1 MGTTRFINIGN
12 CEKGSAIL
20 IVMGLLAMLTAVA
33 IMSVDRSNTDMELSS
48 NQLQEERAF
57 YLAEAGLERALVDIN
72 KDCKWRAGYYKQ
84 TLEGGN
90 YTIEVID
97 STARPGL
104 LDTVVLEGEGIYYTT
119 LANVEAW
126 IAPIYYKPF
135 VFAAYGDDS
144 VKLYNHGCTDS
155 YNSDSGT
162 YATTQ
167 LNEGGDVGSNGSI
180 STKNISTVN
189 GGAQTSDTG
198 GITIQNP
205 SKITGDTTSTAPVF
219 DNSAVSD
226 DEFAWGQANSIAPG
240 GFSGKFTYVP
250 GTKALSLGTSDT
262 LTLASGVYYLSSIS
276 IANKSV
282 IKLAPGAKVTI
293 YMTGN
298 LTMNQLSSVN
308 KGGVPANLIVYS
320 KGSAFTMGQN
330 TTFVGGFW
338 GANANVTLQQS
349 ASLYGSVAAKSTYI
363 ANFSCVHFDRSL
375 LKYQTKKI
383 KYMPMVA
390 WRQT

>member
-1 MGTTRFINIGN
+1 
-12 CEKGSAIL
+12 
-20 IVMGLLAMLTAVA
+20 MLTALA

-48 NQLQEERAF
+48 NQLHEERAF
-57 YLAEAGLERALVDIN
+57 YLAEAGLERALVDLN
-72 KDCKWRAGYYKQ
+72 NDCKWRAGYYKQ
-84 TLEGGN
+84 ILEGGN

-97 STARPGL
+97 STANPGL
-104 LDTVVLEGEGIYYTT
+104 LDTVILESEGIYYTT

-144 VKLYNHGCTDS
+144 VTVYNHGCTDS

-167 LNEGGDVGSNGSI
+167 LNEGGDVGSNGEI
-180 STKNISTVN
+180 KTTNISTVN

-198 GITIQNP
+198 GITITHP
-205 SKITGDTTSTAPVF
+205 STISGDTTSTAPVY

-226 DEFAWGQANSIAPG
+226 DEFVWAQANSIAPA
-240 GFSGKFTYVP
+240 GFLGDFTYVP
-250 GTKALSLGTSDT
+250 GTKALSVAAGDT
-262 LTLASGVYYLSSIS
+262 LTLASGVYYLSSITMQ
-276 IANKSV
+276 NKSS

-293 YMTGN
+293 YMTGD
-298 LTMNQLSSVN
+298 LTMNQQSSVN
-308 KGGVPANLIVYS
+308 KGGVPADLIVYS

-338 GANANVTLQQS
+338 GANANVTLEQS
-349 ASLYGSVAAKSTYI
+349 ASVYGAAAGKSAYI

-383 KYMPMVA
+383 KSMPMVA
-390 WRQT
+390 WRQL